1 MSTKLSNGRKT
12 DLPMAESRSLQ
23 LLFQLA
29 DAQKLLVE
37 HVAHRLTALGYSGV
51 TSGALGFLGQLD
63 CGPNHASEIARRLG
77 VSRQMVA
84 KTVTEM
90 EHKGW
95 LEQVPDPHL
104 RNRKLIRF
112 TAAGEQLMSNARA
125 TLAELDQ
132 QLDREFGSGW
142 TAALADNLSALKASL
157 TETGSD

>member
-1 MSTKLSNGRKT
+1 
-12 DLPMAESRSLQ
+12 MAESRSLR
-23 LLFQLA
+23 LLLQLA
-29 DAQKLLVE
+29 DTQKLLVE
-37 HVAHRLTALGYSGV
+37 HVAHSLTALGYSGV

-63 CGPNHASEIARRLG
+63 CGPNHASEIARHLG

-90 EHKGW
+90 EQKGW

-104 RNRKLIRF
+104 RNRKVIRF

-125 TLAELDQ
+125 TLAELDE

-142 TAALADNLSALKASL
+142 IASLADNLTGLKASL
-157 TETGSD
+157 MEAGND